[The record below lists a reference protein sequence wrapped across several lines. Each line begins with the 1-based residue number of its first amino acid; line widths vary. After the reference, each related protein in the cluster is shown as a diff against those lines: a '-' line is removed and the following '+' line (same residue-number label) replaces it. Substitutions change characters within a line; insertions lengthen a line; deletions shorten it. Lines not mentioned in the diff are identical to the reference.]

1 MADLKSGAHA
11 PLQAHRPCCA
21 AWPMPS
27 PRIRGPLL
35 SSQRQEPCGP
45 RLEPRVVLVSSC
57 RGERVRHRRWGQ
69 HGRQPLR
76 RKGSG
81 ADSRL

>member
-1 MADLKSGAHA
+1 MADLKSGVHA

-35 SSQRQEPCGP
+35 SSQRQEPCGS

-57 RGERVRHRRWGQ
+57 RGERVRHGVGTARAAAAEKEGVRC
-69 HGRQPLR
+69 
-76 RKGSG
+76 
-81 ADSRL
+81 